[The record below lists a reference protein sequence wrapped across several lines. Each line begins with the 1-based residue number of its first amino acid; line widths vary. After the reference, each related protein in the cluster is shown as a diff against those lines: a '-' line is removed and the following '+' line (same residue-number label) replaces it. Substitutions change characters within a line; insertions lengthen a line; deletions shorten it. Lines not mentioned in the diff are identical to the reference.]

1 MSNLTPPNAVRYGP
15 SLMHVPLRI
24 ETTEALDAF
33 LAGIGRGPVALD
45 TEADSFHHY
54 RDRVCLVQ
62 LSAGGHDAIVDPL
75 AEVDLSRLAPALAD
89 RGVRKILHGADYDV
103 RILRRDHDLSIAHLF
118 DTMVAARLSGETAVG
133 LAALLTSFLGIAHD
147 KSHQRADWSRRPL
160 TPAMV
165 AYAALDTRHLEELAG
180 ILGAR
185 LETLGRTAWAEEE
198 FSRLEQLAWRDTR
211 EDDPEPF
218 RRVKGAA
225 RLDRRGLAVLRE
237 VWSWRDGMARR
248 RDLPPFRVLRD
259 ETLHA
264 VAATPP
270 RTVSDL
276 AKVAGFPQPLLRSPA
291 AHDLVEAACRGVAL
305 ADAELPEVRVSVR
318 PRPDAALEAETL
330 RIKEVRDRLA
340 GELALEPSLLGSR
353 AALEDVARRGLAG
366 EDPWAGPEIRA
377 WQRELLASRL

>member
-1 MSNLTPPNAVRYGP
+1 MSNLTPPNTLRYGP
-15 SLMHVPLRI
+15 VRMDDALRI
-24 ETTEALDAF
+24 ETTASLDAF

-62 LSAGGHDAIVDPL
+62 LSAGRKDAIVDPL
-75 AEVDLSRLAPALAD
+75 AEVDLSLLAPVLAD
-89 RGVRKILHGADYDV
+89 RSVRKILHGADYDV
-103 RILRRDHDLSIAHLF
+103 RILRRDHDLSIEHLF

-133 LAALLTSFLGIAHD
+133 LAALLTRFLGIAHD
-147 KSHQRADWSRRPL
+147 KAQQRADWSRRPL

-165 AYAALDTRHLEELAG
+165 AYAVLDTRHLEELAT
-180 ILGAR
+180 ILGER
-185 LETLGRTAWAEEE
+185 LASLGRMAWAEEE
-198 FSRLEQLAWRDTR
+198 FSRLERLAWSSAR

-259 ETLHA
+259 ETLAA
-264 VAATPP
+264 VATTPP
-270 RTVSDL
+270 QALSDL
-276 AKVAGFPQPLLRSPA
+276 AKVSGFPQPLLRSPA
-291 AHDLVEAACRGVAL
+291 AHDLVEAARRGAAL

-330 RIKEVRDRLA
+330 RLKDVRDRLA
-340 GELALEPSLLGSR
+340 AELSLEPSLLASR
-353 AALEDVARRGLAG
+353 AVLEDIARRGLSG

-377 WQRELLASRL
+377 WQRDLLASRL